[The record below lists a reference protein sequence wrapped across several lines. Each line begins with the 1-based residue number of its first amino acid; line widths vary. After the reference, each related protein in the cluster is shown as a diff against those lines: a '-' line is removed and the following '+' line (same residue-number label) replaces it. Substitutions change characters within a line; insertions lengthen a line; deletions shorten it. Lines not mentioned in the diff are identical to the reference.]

1 MPQGHSNTTYS
12 EIRIFFQMQ
21 TYVTCSFSS
30 LFNTENRTTFSV
42 LYFDPPNTANEQ
54 YPEEHSIS
62 KANEDFLVLYC
73 KYVTVLHDDS

>member
-21 TYVTCSFSS
+21 TYVTCSFS

-54 YPEEHSIS
+54 YPEEHS
-62 KANEDFLVLYC
+62 KATEDFLLLYF
-73 KYVTVLHDDS
+73 KYITFHHDDS

>member
-1 MPQGHSNTTYS
+1 
-12 EIRIFFQMQ
+12 MQ

-54 YPEEHSIS
+54 YPEEHS
-62 KANEDFLVLYC
+62 KATEDFLLLYF
-73 KYVTVLHDDS
+73 KYITFHHDDS